1 MGEKLASTDMMAP
14 VKEASDM
21 DTDELRLAQM
31 GMVTL
36 PQYQLILLTVA
47 C

>member
-1 MGEKLASTDMMAP
+1 MGEKLVSTDMVVP

-21 DTDELRLAQM
+21 DADELRLAQM
-31 GMVTL
+31 GMVAL